1 MELHGKVG
9 ILTGASR
16 GIGVHLAE
24 ALGSKGV
31 HLALA
36 ARSENELADTAARVQ
51 AKGVRSIAV
60 PTDLTRRS
68 DLERLLD
75 RTTSELGPPDLLV
88 NNAGVQK
95 VTRFQQIDPDDIAWI
110 INTNVVALET
120 MTRLVVGGMIE
131 RGRGHICNIA
141 SLSGRT
147 AYPYNTVYASSKHA
161 VVGFSWSLREEMRPY
176 GVEVSVVC
184 PAFVSGDGMFARR
197 HPDDDTP
204 RIATPVTPAQVAA
217 KTIHGIENNKA
228 EVIVAKGLGNIVDVC
243 HSISPD
249 LTAKVQRRSGLY
261 GYIEQ
266 EASRGSST

>member
-1 MELHGKVG
+1 MELHNKIG

-24 ALGSKGV
+24 ALASKGV

-36 ARSENELADTAARVQ
+36 ARSTAELADTVAKVQ
-51 AKGVRSIAV
+51 ARGVRAIGV
-60 PTDLTRRS
+60 PTDVTEHD
-68 DLERLLD
+68 DLENLLD
-75 RTTSELGPPDLLV
+75 RTTSELGPVDVLV

-95 VTRFQQIDPDDIAWI
+95 VARFDELEPDDIAWI

-120 MTRLVVGGMIE
+120 MTRLVLPQMIE
-131 RGRGHICNIA
+131 RGRGHVCNIA

-197 HPDDDTP
+197 HPDDDVP
-204 RIATPVTPAQVAA
+204 RIAKPVTPSDVVT
-217 KTIHGIENNKA
+217 KTIRAIESNKA
-228 EVIVAKGLGNIVDVC
+228 EVVVATGLGNLVDVF
-243 HSISPD
+243 HAISPD
-249 LTAKVQRRSGLY
+249 FTASIQRRTGLY
-261 GYIEQ
+261 AFIE
-266 EASRGSST
+266 EEVSRGSSG